1 MEGQV
6 CKVPAHAC
14 RGKAV
19 MCVVAGSAAWTGVEG
34 AAHSRAYRPQ
44 GRDRVSGSSFRV
56 ISEQH
61 AGRAQDHA
69 PVHGTPDLMAR
80 HHPPGFRRGRA
91 P

>member
-19 MCVVAGSAAWTGVEG
+19 MCVVKGSAAWTGEEV
-34 AAHSRAYRPQ
+34 AVHSRAYRLQ
-44 GRDRVSGSSFRV
+44 GRDCVSGSSFRV

-61 AGRAQDHA
+61 AGRAQDRA
-69 PVHGTPDLMAR
+69 PMCGTPDPTA
-80 HHPPGFRRGRA
+80 HHPPGFGRGRA